1 MKKSYRIL
9 KLRSGEELIAEIRG
23 EANNKL
29 ILSRP
34 MIFKSLIIPDPFG
47 KQKEITILKNWL
59 GHTNEIQTKIPKD
72 FIATY
77 LTPDSDVV
85 ELYDLE
91 KEKQDTDSN
100 PKRKIIDVKKNK
112 QFPKEPTKMD
122 DMTAE
127 DLNDFLR
134 MVKQEMSES
143 PDLFEDEQSMMP
155 EMPDDMNMKNF
166 INMSIFLP
174 PEALL
179 SLVDAGLLDV
189 EDVNALIDSLRNGNN
204 NYNGDDKKRQEE
216 DDYGMDWKDWSP
228 DPDDYIN

>member
-1 MKKSYRIL
+1 MEKSYRIL
-9 KLRSGEELIAEIRG
+9 KLRSGEELIAEIQG

-47 KQKEITILKNWL
+47 RQKEITILKNWL
-59 GHTNEIQTKIPKD
+59 SHTNEIQTKIPKD

-77 LTPDSDVV
+77 LTPDNDVV

-100 PKRKIIDVKKNK
+100 PKRKIIDVKKDN
-112 QFPKEPTKMD
+112 QFPKEPRKMD
-122 DMTAE
+122 DMTPE
-127 DLNDFLR
+127 ELNDFLTK
-134 MVKQEMSES
+134 VKQELNEN
-143 PDLFEDEQSMMP
+143 PDAFEDDQMMMP
-155 EMPDDMNMKNF
+155 PDMQNF
-166 INMSIFLP
+166 ITMSIFLP

-189 EDVNALIDSLRNGNN
+189 EDVNSLIDSLRDNN
-204 NYNGDDKKRQEE
+204 HHNDNYKGDDEKRQSEE
-216 DDYGMDWKDWSP
+216 DFGMDWKDWSP
-228 DPDDYIN
+228 NPEDYLK